1 MNEMSRLFQ
10 KLKEKEILVSDGAWG
25 TFLFE
30 KGLRIGE
37 CPEQWNLINPEAVL
51 EIAQSYINAGPDI
64 ISTNSFGASRVKLKQ
79 YNLEDYTVDINITAA
94 KISREAAGND
104 KLVFGSIGP
113 TGKFLITGEITV
125 DELFHCF
132 KEQSE
137 ALLKGGVDAI
147 LLETF
152 YDMEE
157 AKTAIDAIKKS
168 THLDVICSFTYD
180 RQPDNSYKTLMG
192 NTPSEIT
199 NALLNT
205 GIEVIGSNCG
215 SGFKNM
221 LDIAKEIR
229 TVNNNIP
236 LLIQANAG
244 LPRIEGDKITYNET
258 PEFISPLIE
267 RLISSG
273 VNIIGGCCGTTPEH
287 IKTIRRI
294 VDGID
299 K

>member
-1 MNEMSRLFQ
+1 MSRLLQ
-10 KLKEKEILVSDGAWG
+10 KLNEKELLVSDGAWG

-30 KGLRIGE
+30 KGLKTGE
-37 CPEQWNLINPEAVL
+37 CPEHWNLINPEAVH
-51 EIAQSYINAGPDI
+51 EIAQSYINAGSDI

-79 YNLEDYTVDINITAA
+79 YNLEDYTIDINVSAA

-113 TGKFLITGEITV
+113 TGKFLITGEITI
-125 DELFHCF
+125 DELYESF
-132 KEQSE
+132 KEQSD
-137 ALLKGGVDAI
+137 ALAKGGVDAI

-152 YDMEE
+152 YDLEE
-157 AKTAIDAIKKS
+157 ANTAIHAIKNS

-180 RQPDNSYKTLMG
+180 RQPDNRYKTLMG

-215 SGFKNM
+215 SGFENL

-229 TVNNNIP
+229 NVNNKIP

-258 PEFISPLIE
+258 PEFISPFIEKLI
-267 RLISSG
+267 ISG

-287 IKTIRRI
+287 IKAIRRI
-294 VDGID
+294 VDELM
-299 K
+299 KK

>member
-1 MNEMSRLFQ
+1 MSRLFQ

-30 KGLRIGE
+30 KGLKTGE
-37 CPEQWNLINPEAVL
+37 CPEHWNLINPEAVL
-51 EIAQSYINAGPDI
+51 EIAQSYVNAGSDI
-64 ISTNSFGASRVKLKQ
+64 ISTNSFGASRIKLKQ
-79 YNLEDYTVDINITAA
+79 YDLENKTIDINIAA
-94 KISREAAGND
+94 AQISRKAAGIDN
-104 KLVFGSIGP
+104 LVFGSIGP
-113 TGKFLITGEITV
+113 TGKFLITGEITI
-125 DELFHCF
+125 DELYQSF

-137 ALLKGGVDAI
+137 ALANGGVDAI

-152 YDMEE
+152 YDLEE
-157 AKTAIDAIKKS
+157 AKTAIDAIKNS

-180 RQPDNSYKTLMG
+180 RQQDNSYKTLMG

-199 NALLNT
+199 NALLDT
-205 GIEVIGSNCG
+205 GIKVIGSNCG
-215 SGFKNM
+215 SGFENM

-229 TVNNNIP
+229 TVNNIIP

-244 LPRIEGDKITYNET
+244 LPRIEGDKIIYNET
-258 PEFISPLIE
+258 PEFIAPFVNE
-267 RLISSG
+267 LISCG

-294 VDGID
+294 VDRID

>member
-1 MNEMSRLFQ
+1 MSRLLQ
-10 KLKEKEILVSDGAWG
+10 KLNEKELLVSDGAWG

-30 KGLRIGE
+30 KGLKTGE

-51 EIAQSYINAGPDI
+51 EIAQSYINAGSDI

-79 YNLEDYTVDINITAA
+79 YNLEDYTIDINISAA

-113 TGKFLITGEITV
+113 TGKFLITGEITI
-125 DELFHCF
+125 DELYESF

-137 ALLKGGVDAI
+137 ALAKGGVDAI

-152 YDMEE
+152 YDLEE
-157 AKTAIDAIKKS
+157 ANTAIDAIKNS

-180 RQPDNSYKTLMG
+180 RQPDNTYKTLMG
-192 NTPSEIT
+192 NTASEIT
-199 NALLNT
+199 NALLDT

-215 SGFKNM
+215 SGFENL

-229 TVNNNIP
+229 NVNNNIP

-258 PEFISPLIE
+258 PEFISPFIEKLI
-267 RLISSG
+267 ISG

-287 IKTIRRI
+287 IKAIRRI
-294 VDGID
+294 VDELM
-299 K
+299 KK

>member
-1 MNEMSRLFQ
+1 MSRLLQ

-25 TFLFE
+25 TFLFK
-30 KGLRIGE
+30 KGLKTGE

-51 EIAQSYINAGPDI
+51 EIAQSYINAGSDI
-64 ISTNSFGASRVKLKQ
+64 ISTNSFGASRVKLRQ
-79 YNLEDYTVDINITAA
+79 YNLEDYTVDINISAA
-94 KISREAAGND
+94 KISRKAAGND
-104 KLVFGSIGP
+104 RLVFGSIGP
-113 TGKFLITGEITV
+113 TGKFLITGDVTI
-125 DELFHCF
+125 DELYQSF

-137 ALLKGGVDAI
+137 ALANGGVDAI

-152 YDMEE
+152 YDLEE
-157 AKTAIDAIKKS
+157 AKTAIDAIKNES
-168 THLDVICSFTYD
+168 ELDVICSFTYD
-180 RQPDNSYKTLMG
+180 RQPDNTYKTLMG
-192 NTPSEIT
+192 NTLSEIT
-199 NALLNT
+199 NALLDT

-215 SGFKNM
+215 SGFENL

-229 TVNNNIP
+229 TLSNNIP

-244 LPRIEGDKITYNET
+244 LPQIEGDKITYNET
-258 PEFISPLIE
+258 PEFISTYIE
-267 RLISSG
+267 KLISCG

>member
-1 MNEMSRLFQ
+1 MSRLLQ
-10 KLKEKEILVSDGAWG
+10 KLKEKNILVSDGAWG

-30 KGLRIGE
+30 KGLKAGE
-37 CPEQWNLINPEAVL
+37 CPEQWNLKYPEAVID
-51 EIAQSYINAGPDI
+51 IAKSYVNAGSDI
-64 ISTNSFGASRVKLKQ
+64 ISTNSFGANRLKLKQ
-79 YNLEDYTVDINITAA
+79 YDLEDDTVDINISAA

-113 TGKFLITGEITV
+113 TGKFLISGDVTI
-125 DELFHCF
+125 DELYQSF

-137 ALLKGGVDAI
+137 ALAKGGVDGI

-152 YDMEE
+152 YDLEE
-157 AKTAIDAIKKS
+157 AITAIDAIKNS

-180 RQPDNSYKTLMG
+180 KQPDNSYKTLMG

-199 NALLNT
+199 GALLNT

-215 SGFKNM
+215 SGFENM
-221 LDIAKEIR
+221 LGIAKEIR
-229 TVNNNIP
+229 TANNNIP

-244 LPRIEGDKITYNET
+244 LPSIQGDKITYNET
-258 PEFISPLIE
+258 PEFISPYINE
-267 RLISSG
+267 LISCG

-287 IKTIRRI
+287 IKTIRNI
-294 VDGID
+294 IDGID